1 MKKELMIEGMM
12 CQNCVKHVTH
22 ALEGISGASHVQV
35 SLEDKKATVEV
46 PESVTDETLKAKLP
60 RRATKSQRLSPM
72 KADKAHITRSI
83 KIARGQLDG
92 ILRMIE
98 EDRYCVDISNQLL
111 ATQALLK
118 RVNQEILRAH
128 IRGCVREGLH
138 TDEPNPKLEEAL
150 QLLEK
155 LVT

>member
-1 MKKELMIEGMM
+1 
-12 CQNCVKHVTH
+12 
-22 ALEGISGASHVQV
+22 
-35 SLEDKKATVEV
+35 
-46 PESVTDETLKAKLP
+46 
-60 RRATKSQRLSPM
+60 M
-72 KADKAHITRSI
+72 KADKEKVTRSI

-118 RVNQEILRAH
+118 RVNQEIIRAH
-128 IRGCVREGLH
+128 IRGCVREGLQ
-138 TDEPNPKLEEAL
+138 TEEPNPKLEEAL

-155 LVT
+155 LV

>member
-1 MKKELMIEGMM
+1 
-12 CQNCVKHVTH
+12 
-22 ALEGISGASHVQV
+22 
-35 SLEDKKATVEV
+35 
-46 PESVTDETLKAKLP
+46 
-60 RRATKSQRLSPM
+60 M
-72 KADKAHITRSI
+72 KADKAEVTRSI

-98 EDRYCVDISNQLL
+98 EDRYCVDISNQLM
-111 ATQALLK
+111 ATQAILK

-128 IRGCVREGLH
+128 IRGCVRDGLH

>member
-1 MKKELMIEGMM
+1 
-12 CQNCVKHVTH
+12 
-22 ALEGISGASHVQV
+22 
-35 SLEDKKATVEV
+35 
-46 PESVTDETLKAKLP
+46 
-60 RRATKSQRLSPM
+60 M
-72 KADKAHITRSI
+72 KADKASITRSI

-92 ILRMIE
+92 VLRMIE

>member
-1 MKKELMIEGMM
+1 
-12 CQNCVKHVTH
+12 
-22 ALEGISGASHVQV
+22 
-35 SLEDKKATVEV
+35 
-46 PESVTDETLKAKLP
+46 
-60 RRATKSQRLSPM
+60 M
-72 KADKAHITRSI
+72 KADKAHITHFI

-128 IRGCVREGLH
+128 IRGCIRDGLH

>member
-1 MKKELMIEGMM
+1 M
-12 CQNCVKHVTH
+12 
-22 ALEGISGASHVQV
+22 
-35 SLEDKKATVEV
+35 
-46 PESVTDETLKAKLP
+46 
-60 RRATKSQRLSPM
+60 
-72 KADKAHITRSI
+72 
-83 KIARGQLDG
+83 DG
-92 ILRMIE
+92 ILKMVE

-128 IRGCVREGLH
+128 IRGCIRDGLH

>member
-1 MKKELMIEGMM
+1 
-12 CQNCVKHVTH
+12 
-22 ALEGISGASHVQV
+22 
-35 SLEDKKATVEV
+35 
-46 PESVTDETLKAKLP
+46 
-60 RRATKSQRLSPM
+60 M
-72 KADKAHITRSI
+72 KADKAHITRAI